1 LASTSEEI
9 SMEDIVKLFKEGLT
23 YYRKFLDLTLQME
36 RTIDNGKIPDLKVLL
51 AERAKILKE
60 ISADEEAFEKIW
72 IKISDREQFSAT
84 IDEIRR
90 VYEEIITLNQ
100 RIEKKMRSEKD
111 QIHEKLTEIRKG
123 RKVFQGYKTVR
134 RDIPRYIN
142 KTG

>member
-1 LASTSEEI
+1 
-9 SMEDIVKLFKEGLT
+9 MEDIVKLFKEGLT

-123 RKVFQGYKTVR
+123 RKVLQGYKTVR

>member
-1 LASTSEEI
+1 
-9 SMEDIVKLFKEGLT
+9 MEDIVKLFKEGLT